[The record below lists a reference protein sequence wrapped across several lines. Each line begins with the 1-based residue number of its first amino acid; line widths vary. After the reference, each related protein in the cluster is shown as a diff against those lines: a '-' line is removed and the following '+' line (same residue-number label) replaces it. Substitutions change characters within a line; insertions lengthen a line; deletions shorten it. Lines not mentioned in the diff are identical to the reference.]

1 MIRSVAHVIDSGGG
15 ARASFDTESS
25 LSGAGMEVTHRKR
38 SDQFVV
44 AQAAREVIVKLWL
57 ELGRPPVDAQFLE
70 TVQGHLVERFE
81 DPAMSPASVA
91 RLLADEGAELRHP
104 EIIESDVRWRELLV
118 TSRMDKFAAVEQLS
132 TGARLT
138 IEEAGVLLSKME
150 KLRQEF
156 ERDDDDT
163 RLDELRTL
171 AADARQRAE
180 AIGKNRKL
188 DEKARSEQAEI
199 GEWLKVWLQTP
210 TLFENWLEL
219 RRRSEEFRRKFL
231 DGN

>member
-1 MIRSVAHVIDSGGG
+1 
-15 ARASFDTESS
+15 
-25 LSGAGMEVTHRKR
+25 MEVTHRKR
-38 SDQFVV
+38 PGQSLA
-44 AQAAREVIVKLWL
+44 AQAARESIVKLWL

-70 TVQGHLVERFE
+70 NVQRQLAKSSE
-81 DPAMSPASVA
+81 DPAISPAEVA

-104 EIIESDVRWRELLV
+104 EIIESDVRWRESLV
-118 TSRMDKFAAVEQLS
+118 NSRMDKFAAVEPLS
-132 TGARLT
+132 SGARLN
-138 IEEAGVLLSKME
+138 IQDAGVLISKME

-163 RLDELRTL
+163 GLDELRTL

-180 AIGKNRKL
+180 AMGKNRKL
-188 DEKARSEQAEI
+188 DEKVRSEQSEI
-199 GEWLKVWLQTP
+199 AEWLKVWLQTP

-219 RRRSEEFRRKFL
+219 RRRSEEFRRKFP